1 MNNQYSDTF
10 EKLKA
15 LHDPCVSQI
24 ISNVEQELIAPFF
37 PQLLLIAPPPSRKEI
52 VRTLGNFIEFSD
64 YFIDNLEKVD
74 NNFIVSLKYGKQWD
88 ERRSDD
94 GDFAMWEI
102 SIPWISLADMSILWV
117 CTSSTA
123 NIPKQH
129 IIHSDRIVL
138 ATNASMAMT
147 QEEKSWLKGIRQT
160 FFSDEAITVS
170 LHNIQSLNTKA
181 DVDDLSKALNKLV
194 AGYGNNT
201 RFVSDFST
209 ALRGQFEGINL
220 QKLKDNREKR
230 MLLACIEELENY
242 IRGQLALSGVDV
254 DRLNEAVRK
263 VEEKRKEIA
272 FAGKFILISTIE
284 NMYSEMKNKL
294 ISAADKY
301 SDDARE
307 SIRSRIVVTKAI
319 EQDISRIAP
328 YLKSV
333 WANFEKEIGK
343 YVASEQEQ
351 IASILE
357 QQISSDCKKMVDL
370 LDAGSFDNAISI
382 STAPSL
388 PDITFGDIDGLNSKR
403 NKMVSKGML
412 IASIALAFVNPLWGL
427 AGVAGTSAFNLS
439 NNKNLEEAR
448 AKVLLA
454 LPSECNAI
462 KHSVEKQIEAAI
474 ERAKEESCENVWQVY
489 SEVLDNLMKSIMQYT
504 DQIKAAKEKVC
515 IFQGVLDTELQEL
528 KNRTN

>member
-24 ISNVEQELIAPFF
+24 ISNVEQDLIAPIF
-37 PQLLLIAPPPSRKEI
+37 PQLLLIAPPPSRNEI
-52 VRTLGNFIEFSD
+52 VKTLGNFVEFPD
-64 YFIDNLEKVD
+64 YFIDDLQKVD
-74 NNFIVSLKYGKQWD
+74 NNLIVSLKYGKQWD

-102 SIPWISLADMSILWV
+102 SVPWISLTGMSILWI

-123 NIPKQH
+123 NIPKHH

-138 ATNASMAMT
+138 ITNASMAMT

-160 FFSDEAITVS
+160 FFSDEPITVS
-170 LHNIQSLNTKA
+170 LYSRHSLNTKA
-181 DVDDLSKALNKLV
+181 DADDLSKALSKLV
-194 AGYGNNT
+194 AGFGENT
-201 RFVSDFST
+201 WFVDNVSE
-209 ALRGQFEGINL
+209 ALRIQLNGIDLEDLSN
-220 QKLKDNREKR
+220 KR
-230 MLLACIEELENY
+230 KKRILLSCIEELENY
-242 IRGQLALSGVDV
+242 VRGQLTLSDIDI

-272 FAGKFILISTIE
+272 LAGKLILISTIE
-284 NMYSEMKNKL
+284 NMYGEMKNKL
-294 ISAADKY
+294 ISAADRY
-301 SDDARE
+301 SDDAYE
-307 SIRSRIVVTKAI
+307 SIRSRIVVTKTI
-319 EQDISRIAP
+319 EQDINRIAP

-357 QQISSDCKKMVDL
+357 RQISSDCKKMVDL
-370 LDAGSFDNAISI
+370 LDADSFDNMISI
-382 STAPSL
+382 STASSL
-388 PDITFGDIDGLNSKR
+388 PDITFGAIDESTSRR

-412 IASIALAFVNPLWGL
+412 IASIALAFANPLWGL
-427 AGVAGTSAFNLS
+427 AGIAGTSAFNLYK
-439 NNKNLEEAR
+439 NNNLEEAR
-448 AKVLLA
+448 EKVLLA

-474 ERAKEESCENVWQVY
+474 ERAKADSCENVWQVY

-515 IFQGVLDTELQEL
+515 IFQGVLGTELQEL